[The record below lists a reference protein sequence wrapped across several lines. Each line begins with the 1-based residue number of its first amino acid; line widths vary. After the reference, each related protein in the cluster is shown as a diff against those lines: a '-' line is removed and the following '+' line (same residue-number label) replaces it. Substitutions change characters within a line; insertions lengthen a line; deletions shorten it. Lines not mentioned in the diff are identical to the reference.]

1 MIKNEK
7 KNLSFLQKCFKEYY
21 FNNFKYLELPSD
33 ISRREFGFMSF
44 DSKMTRH
51 ISFMNMG
58 QLNVFLIQNVPAD
71 IYYSNSYYDFPTF
84 PINEKGL
91 IGSDL
96 IFDIDLKDLVLP
108 CQKDHTY
115 YICKYCHD
123 ASNKSRS
130 YCSVCKSTKIDSTIL
145 PCGICLRNLKN
156 ETKKLISF
164 LVTDFGIN
172 NKSIYVYFSG
182 NNGFHITVIEK
193 DYFNL
198 DSKGRTEI
206 VEYLMGKNFSITSL
220 GVIQYKN
227 KVKVKIPLSGLS
239 YGWRNR
245 ISKNMKLFNINNNSF
260 QKYVNR
266 VGGYL
271 IFKREVENITE
282 KMGVKIDPYV
292 TMDIHRVFRMPGSIN
307 SKSGLSKVRCDNLD
321 SFDPFSDASLFE
333 DDANVDIDV
342 KTNLEFRFKRKKYTL
357 DKCSTTV
364 PRSVGIYLILKNLAN
379 LI

>member
-1 MIKNEK
+1 MIKNET
-7 KNLSFLQKCFKEYY
+7 KNINFLQKCFKEYY
-21 FNNFKYLELPSD
+21 FNNFNHLESPLD

-51 ISFMNMG
+51 ISFINMG
-58 QLNVFLIQNVPAD
+58 QLNAFLIQNVPAG
-71 IYYSNSYYDFPTF
+71 IYISNSYYDFPTF
-84 PINEKGL
+84 PINEKRL

-96 IFDIDLKDLVLP
+96 IFDIDLKDLNLP

-115 YICKYCHD
+115 YICKYCD
-123 ASNKSRS
+123 NISNNLPSS
-130 YCSVCKSTKIDSTIL
+130 CSICKSTKIDSTII
-145 PCGICLRNLKN
+145 PCEICIRNLKK

-182 NNGFHITVIEK
+182 NNGFHITALEK

-198 DSKGRTEI
+198 DSKGRTEL
-206 VEYLMGKNFSITSL
+206 VEYLLGKNFSITSL
-220 GVIQYKN
+220 GVTQYKN
-227 KVKVKIPLSGLS
+227 NLKVKIPISGLS
-239 YGWRNR
+239 YGWRKR
-245 ISKNMKLFNINNNSF
+245 ISKNMKLFNITNNNL

-271 IFKREVENITE
+271 LFKKEVENITG

-292 TMDIHRVFRMPGSIN
+292 TMDVHRIFRMPGSIN
-307 SKSGLSKVRCDNLD
+307 SKSGLSKVKCNNLD
-321 SFDPFSDASLFE
+321 SFDPFSDACLFE
-333 DDANVDIDV
+333 DDRNVEVYV
-342 KTNLEFRFKRKKYTL
+342 KTKLEFRFKRKKYIL

-364 PRSVGIYLILKNLAN
+364 PSSVGIYLILKNLAN